1 MSRVFV
7 GAASVGDNVEVALV
21 RLCHYEIINNPS
33 FLCGEE
39 GQCTLTGEGAERE
52 EEDEGL

>member
-1 MSRVFV
+1 MSGVFV
-7 GAASVGDNVEVALV
+7 CAASIGDDVKVALV
-21 RLCHYEIINNPS
+21 RLCHNEIINNPS

-39 GQCTLTGEGAERE
+39 GQSTLRDDGVERE